1 MCNHRLCVV
10 AASGLALSVI
20 STAGAQVLG
29 PSFST
34 NYSLTVLGP
43 VGDVPANYGFII
55 IRPEDPDHI
64 IVGGASNS
72 PVGLAYSAPVIRG
85 AGGHITGFGPTSKV
99 FGEAP
104 YNDGGCTYMPNGA
117 FLYRRYPTT
126 DIGQWAPG
134 STALASVTNVAAL
147 GVNGA
152 GGGLVLVPPGQP
164 GEGKLKL
171 FTYSFGQWH
180 DLAFFEQA
188 DHTYAITGATLKV
201 TLSTGPEGFVYVPRC
216 SPNFTEPSILVC
228 EYGRNRVAAYRVN
241 DEGDPIDGT
250 ARDFVTGL
258 LGAEGALID
267 PVTGDFIFGTF
278 GSGNTLVR
286 VIGFPSSDRCR
297 ADVNQDCFLNG
308 DDYDSYV
315 LSFENG
321 DLAADYNQDGFV
333 TGDDFD
339 LFVDDFVKGC

>member
-1 MCNHRLCVV
+1 MNKHRTCAAA
-10 AASGLALSVI
+10 AASFALSMI
-20 STAGAQVLG
+20 SATGAQVLG
-29 PSFST
+29 PAFSS

-43 VGDVPANYGFII
+43 AGDVPANYGFII
-55 IRPEDPDHI
+55 IRPEDTDHI

-72 PVGLAYSAPVIRG
+72 NIGLAYSVPVIRG
-85 AGGHITGFGPTSKV
+85 AGGHITGFGSKATV

-104 YNDGGCTYMPNGA
+104 NNDGGCTYMPNGA
-117 FLYRRYPTT
+117 FLFRRYPSG

-134 STALASVTNVAAL
+134 SPTLANVINTQAL
-147 GVNGA
+147 GVFGA

-171 FTYSFGQWH
+171 FTYTFGSWH
-180 DLAFFEQA
+180 DLAFAEQA
-188 DHTYAITGATLKV
+188 DHTYAVTAATLRV
-201 TLSTGPEGFVYVPRC
+201 SINTGPEGFVYVPRC

-228 EYGRNRVAAYRVN
+228 EYGRNRVAAYRV
-241 DEGDPIDGT
+241 DDQGDPVDGT

-258 LGAEGALID
+258 SGAEGALID

-286 VIGFPSSDRCR
+286 VIGFPSSDRCK

-321 DLAADYNQDGFV
+321 DPAADYNEDGFV

-339 LFVDDFVKGC
+339 LFVNDFVKGC